1 MGEGSEWNEA
11 SSDDYFDSCETH
23 SKNLSCRQKENRC
36 CRTPTLGKVQGG
48 KEEGG
53 VELWT
58 RGENDSSNRRD
69 SSGKF
74 LRSECRKLFGYRAS

>member
-58 RGENDSSNRRD
+58 RGENDSSNRR
-69 SSGKF
+69 
-74 LRSECRKLFGYRAS
+74 RLFGRVFET